1 MLRLFTTIV
10 IHSHSLSQHFL
21 PSIRPSPVLGQ
32 TEPLHGVVAYLGIR
46 SRWWWCRVRVARE
59 FHLEKSLTLRRL
71 RGHEA
76 ETGSTDD
83 HSAGLH
89 RGIGGRRREDHG
101 TWLRDKWKLTI
112 STAIRWMWLLEHALR
127 PNLPSPACIH
137 PTKQKPNTRR
147 RGGNYN

>member
-10 IHSHSLSQHFL
+10 IHSHSLSTL

-32 TEPLHGVVAYLGIR
+32 TEPLQDFVAYLGIR
-46 SRWWWCRVRVARE
+46 SSWWWWWCRVRVARE

-89 RGIGGRRREDHG
+89 RGIGGRRREDH
-101 TWLRDKWKLTI
+101 R
-112 STAIRWMWLLEHALR
+112 A
-127 PNLPSPACIH
+127 
-137 PTKQKPNTRR
+137 
-147 RGGNYN
+147 